1 MGIGWESAGPN
12 MTAMLQSRDEER
24 ETRERENG
32 LVDGIRMEDHS
43 ARRKNII

>member
-1 MGIGWESAGPN
+1 VGIGWESAGPN

-24 ETRERENG
+24 HYRERRTDWWT
-32 LVDGIRMEDHS
+32 VRMEDHS